1 MAKKPETTEARAAT
15 PGELFIAGVGGFRC
29 PGRTS
34 DPAVGGFEH
43 SDFFLEQDAP
53 TQKKLMAVKLD
64 AEASVHRAV
73 ADGYA
78 NMAKAVKG
86 NA

>member
-15 PGELFIAGVGGFRC
+15 PGNLLIAGLGAFRC
-29 PGRTS
+29 PGPTS

-43 SDFFLEQDAP
+43 SEFFLEQDSP
-53 TQKKLMAVKLD
+53 MQQKLMAVKLD
-64 AEASVHRAV
+64 VEASVHRAV

-86 NA
+86 G